1 MKRSKRMQP
10 VKKLKQQEERMKAQ
24 HFAKTQQDVQREQS
38 QLDMLIKY
46 QGDYFSGLSQGSGE
60 ARNVGLS
67 AQQLD
72 KYQLFLARLHTAIEN
87 QRQVLVLKQKAM
99 EAARQEWAAAHA
111 RLKAMDNLIEKM
123 KEDESR
129 HEDKLEQRM
138 IDDLPLRNNRYD

>member
-10 VKKLKQQEERMKAQ
+10 VRKLKQQEERTKAQ
-24 HFAKTQQDVQREQS
+24 YFAKTQQEVQREQS

-46 QGDYFSGLSQGSGE
+46 QGDYFNGLSKGRDQPQS
-60 ARNVGLS
+60 VGLS

-87 QRQVLVLKQKAM
+87 QRQVLVLKEKAM

-111 RLKAMDNLIEKM
+111 RLQAMDSLIDKM
-123 KEDESR
+123 RDEEARQEDR
-129 HEDKLEQRM
+129 QEQRM